1 MASLAS
7 LFSLHGKVAFVTG
20 ASGGLGRAMALAL
33 SKAGATVVIAGR
45 DAGRLRETEQAVQA
59 QGGTV
64 DTAIFDLADYGAAA
78 QAIGEAVARHGRLD
92 ILVNNAGLN
101 LRGPLLDSS
110 VADWDAVM
118 NINMTATYVLTR
130 EALRPMV
137 AQGWG
142 RIINI
147 GSALSVMGRQQIAS
161 YVASKHAVAGFSKA
175 VAAEFGRSGITSN
188 CLAPGYFNTEINDTL
203 TLVSGMAANI
213 KGRIAMRRWGDP
225 HELAG
230 AVVFLASDASSYV
243 TGHVLLADGG
253 LTAAFVL
260 PEIE

>member
-1 MASLAS
+1 MSSIAS

-33 SKAGATVVIAGR
+33 AQAGAAVVVAGR
-45 DAGRLRETEQAVQA
+45 HAARLQQTVDLLTDAGAAVHS
-59 QGGTV
+59 V
-64 DTAIFDLADYGAAA
+64 IFDLADHAA
-78 QAIGEAVARHGRLD
+78 GVRAVADTLARHGRLD

-101 LRGPLLDSS
+101 RRGPLLDSTA
-110 VADWDAVM
+110 ADWDFVM
-118 NINMTATYVLTR
+118 NTNMTATYVLTR

-142 RIINI
+142 RVINI
-147 GSALSVMGRQQIAS
+147 GSALSLMGRQQIAS

-175 VAAEFGRSGITSN
+175 VAAEFGRHGITCN
-188 CLAPGYFNTEINDTL
+188 CLAPGYFNTEINDSL
-203 TLVSGMAANI
+203 TSVSGMAANI
-213 KGRIAMRRWGDP
+213 TGRIAMRRWGDP

-230 AVVFLASDASSYV
+230 VVVFLASEASSYV

-253 LTAAFVL
+253 LSAAFVL